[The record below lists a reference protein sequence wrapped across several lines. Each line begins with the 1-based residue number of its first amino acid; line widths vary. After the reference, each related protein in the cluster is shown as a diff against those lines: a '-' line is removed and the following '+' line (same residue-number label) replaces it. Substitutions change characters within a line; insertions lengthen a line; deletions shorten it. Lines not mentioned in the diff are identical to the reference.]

1 MNNKSILKALFFSA
15 VILVS
20 SFSHAVNFTSA
31 GLYQHLHSM
40 APGLNSQA
48 LKYAIHAYQTAAAKH
63 LVKNQMLTVID
74 YSLPSSRQ
82 RMWVFDLRKEKL
94 LMNTYVAHG
103 QNSGMNTAN
112 HFSNLPS
119 SKTSSLGTF
128 ITKDTYAGHNGLSL
142 NLQGLEH
149 GFNDNALNRRVVI
162 HGAWYMEPSVIRS
175 MGRAGR
181 SWGCPAVARSI
192 APRLIHAI
200 KGGSVVFAYYP
211 DFHYLHSSHYA

>member
-1 MNNKSILKALFFSA
+1 MNNKSILKVLFFSFSL
-15 VILVS
+15 LV
-20 SFSHAVNFTSA
+20 TSLSQA
-31 GLYQHLHSM
+31 GSISLYQHLHRLS
-40 APGLNSQA
+40 PGLSAEA
-48 LKYAIHAYQTAAAKH
+48 LKYALHAYEIASAKH
-63 LVKNQMLTVID
+63 LVRNPMLTVID

-82 RMWVFDLRKEKL
+82 RMWVFDLRKERL
-94 LMNTYVAHG
+94 FINTFVAHG
-103 QNSGMNTAN
+103 QNSGMNTAS
-112 HFSNLPS
+112 HFSNRPS

-149 GFNDNALNRRVVI
+149 GFNDNALSRRVVI

-192 APRLIHAI
+192 APKLINTI

-211 DFHYLHSSHYA
+211 DSHYLHSSHYA